1 MKAYE
6 FLRILT
12 KNSKYDYFAS
22 RRLIERLFSLK
33 YELSSELELD
43 DNILQPILKTIKN
56 NPNYPIDYLF
66 GDNQTLCIN

>member
-43 DNILQPILKTIKN
+43 DNILQPI
-56 NPNYPIDYLF
+56 F
-66 GDNQTLCIN
+66 